1 MFRSLVGSLR
11 RKSSTRSTSS
21 SRSTASS
28 LFSNAS
34 NASSTATNNT
44 EKIILTGTPEYED
57 ISFKDEKDILV
68 MASLQAPVF
77 EQNKEDKKPPV
88 DICCVIDRSGSM
100 EGEKLELV
108 KTAMLFV
115 IDNLTSQDSLC
126 VVVYDT
132 DVATPLKF
140 TSMDNSGKKLAKEKV
155 QEIYSGSSTNL
166 SGGLFEG
173 IKNVSKRKSPNEIS
187 SILLFTDGLANHGV
201 TIASEIIAQMEP
213 SLAKISDGKGKS
225 CTVFT
230 FGFGYDHN
238 EEMLRSIAEAGR
250 GMYYYVAG
258 ADKIPLSFADC
269 LGGLQSVVAQNLSLT
284 IETASPHIQILKSL
298 NPKYKITQGTLPTKE
313 SKTSPKFGIELE
325 LGDLYSEEKRDILLE
340 IKIPK
345 LSYEDEN
352 YPTISFKLN
361 YFNVISTQ
369 DELVEITV
377 VIKRSETVSADLKP
391 SVGLDIQRNRLL
403 VANAMEEGRR
413 KANAGDLD
421 SARVGMEDMIKL
433 VQNSVSYNDPYC
445 QNLVSEMGECISDMQ
460 SEEMYRS
467 EGAKKISR
475 KEQAHYMQR
484 SNKIEESEISFYET
498 STKASYKKSARF
510 FS

>member
-1 MFRSLVGSLR
+1 MLRSLVDSVR
-11 RKSSTRSTSS
+11 RKSSTRS
-21 SRSTASS
+21 S
-28 LFSNAS
+28 LFSN
-34 NASSTATNNT
+34 TINT
-44 EKIILTGTPEYED
+44 DKILFNGTPEYED
-57 ISFKDEKDILV
+57 VAFKDEKDILV

-100 EGEKLELV
+100 KGEKLELV

-126 VVVYDT
+126 IVVYDT
-132 DVATPLKF
+132 DVSTPLNF
-140 TSMDNSGKKLAKEKV
+140 TSMDNSGKKLAGEKV
-155 QEIYSGSSTNL
+155 DQICSGSQTNL

-173 IKNVSKRKSPNEIS
+173 IYNVSIRKSPNKIS
-187 SILLFTDGLANHGV
+187 SILLFTDGFANHGV
-201 TIASEIIAQMEP
+201 TSTYEIIAQMEL
-213 SLAKISDGKGKS
+213 SLDRMNDEKGKS

-230 FGFGYDHN
+230 FGFGFDHD

-269 LGGLQSVVAQNLSLT
+269 LGGLQSVIAQNLSLT
-284 IETASPHIQILKSL
+284 IEIASPRIQVLKSL

-313 SKTSPKFGIELE
+313 SETSNNFGIELK
-325 LGDLYSEEKRDILLE
+325 LGDLYSEEKRDILFE

-345 LSYEDEN
+345 LSYEDKN
-352 YPTISFKLN
+352 YPTISLKLN
-361 YFNVISTQ
+361 YFNVISIQ
-369 DELVEITV
+369 DELVETTV
-377 VIKRSETVSADLKP
+377 VVKRSKTVPTNLKP
-391 SVGLDIQRNRLL
+391 SVSLDIQRNRIL
-403 VANAMEEGRR
+403 VANSMEEARK

-421 SARVGMEDMIKL
+421 SARVVLEDMIKL
-433 VQNSVSYNDPYC
+433 VQNSVSHKNPYC
-445 QNLVSEMGECISDMQ
+445 QNLVSEMSECISDMQ
-460 SEEMYRS
+460 SEEIYS
-467 EGAKKISR
+467 SGGAKKISR
-475 KEQAHYMQR
+475 KEQSHYMQR
-484 SNKIEESEISFYET
+484 SNKIEDNEISFYET